1 MTQSLFDILSPSHSQ
16 TENKTYGVVVGIVT
30 NNVDPDKMGRVKVRF
45 PWLSQNNESYWARTA
60 TPMAGNN
67 RGFYFLPEVNDEVL
81 VAFEQGDIR
90 FPYILGAL
98 WNGKDMPPEKNS
110 DEKNNNR
117 TIKSRSGHIIRL
129 NDEKG
134 KEKIEIIDKSQKNSI
149 IFSTKENTIT
159 ITANADITVTSK
171 GGKLKLSGNG
181 VEIKSQADVKI
192 EANTTLDVKSKATM
206 NIKGALVNIN

>member
-67 RGFYFLPEVNDEVL
+67 RGFYFLPEVDDEVL

-98 WNGKDMPPEKNS
+98 WNGKDNPPENNNNK
-110 DEKNNNR
+110 KNNNR

-129 NDEKG
+129 NDEEG

-149 IFSTKENTIT
+149 IFSTKENTIS

-181 VEIKSQADVKI
+181 VEINSQADVKI
-192 EANTTLDVKSKATM
+192 EANSTMDVKSKATM
-206 NIKGALVNIN
+206 NIKGAMVNIN